1 MELADAV
8 RLVKTRLRGGLLPT
22 EQAVSQGAVSTVLK
36 YLGWP
41 ILDPTV
47 VVLQYR
53 MRTPQGAL
61 RFADYALCRD
71 DGHPLILIEVK
82 AVGRIGNADVQLFE
96 YCFHAG
102 VPFAVLTD
110 GQVWR
115 FYITMETGSYDE
127 RRVYQLDLLEQ
138 DDAVCCERLERYL
151 DKESVMRGVNL
162 ANARSDF
169 NDAIRRGRIQNTLP
183 QAWREILNAPDNY
196 ICEMLAAKVSELC
209 GFEPD
214 LDNCTDFIREH
225 TDILPG
231 FTVAPTLPTAQL
243 SADAPVAATAE
254 TQSETRNDAPG
265 YIFQGN
271 YHSCASNTRVMVELF
286 NQLAE
291 AYPEFPGRFAA
302 RKQGY
307 SRRYLAEDRYDLY
320 PGQPERCEG
329 FSEELEVGGWFLAT
343 HQSRATIE
351 NSLRLACEVLGL
363 EYGSDIVVNLR
374 SRAPA
379 NPEDD

>member
-8 RLVKTRLRGGLLPT
+8 RLVKTRLLGGLLPN
-22 EQAVSQGAVSTVLK
+22 EPAVSQGAVFTILK

-41 ILDPTV
+41 VLDPAV
-47 VVLQYR
+47 VVPEYR

-71 DGHPLILIEVK
+71 DGHPLVLIEVK
-82 AVGRIGNADVQLFE
+82 AVGRIANADVQLFE

-115 FYITMETGSYDE
+115 FYITMEAGSYDE

-138 DDAVCCERLERYL
+138 DDTVCCERLARYL
-151 DKESVMRGVNL
+151 DRESVMRSVNL

-169 NDAIRRGRIQNTLP
+169 NDAIRSARIQSVLP
-183 QAWREILNAPDNY
+183 QAWRAILDAPDNY
-196 ICEMLAAKVSELC
+196 ICEMLAAKVSEIC

-231 FTVAPTLPTAQL
+231 FTVAPTLPTASL
-243 SADAPVAATAE
+243 PEDSPVAPTTE
-254 TQSETRNDAPG
+254 FQDDAPG
-265 YIFQGN
+265 YIFQGRR
-271 YHSCASNTRVMVELF
+271 YSSGSNTGVMVDLF
-286 NQLAE
+286 NKLAE
-291 AYPEFPGRFAA
+291 FEPSFPSRFAA

-307 SRRYLAEDRYDLY
+307 SRRYLAADKYDLY
-320 PGQPERCEG
+320 PGQPERCER
-329 FSEELEVGGWFLAT
+329 FSEELEVRGWFLAT

-363 EYGSDIVVNLR
+363 EYGSDVVVNLR
-374 SRAPA
+374 SRTPTM
-379 NPEDD
+379 PEED

>member
-8 RLVKTRLRGGLLPT
+8 RLVKTRLLGGLLPN
-22 EQAVSQGAVSTVLK
+22 EPAVSQGAVFTILK

-41 ILDPTV
+41 VLDPAV
-47 VVLQYR
+47 VVPQYR

-71 DGHPLILIEVK
+71 DGHPLVLIEVK
-82 AVGRIGNADVQLFE
+82 AVGRIANADVQLFE

-115 FYITMETGSYDE
+115 FYITMEAGSYDE

-138 DDAVCCERLERYL
+138 NEPVCCEQLARYL
-151 DKESVMRGVNL
+151 DKDSVMQGVNL
-162 ANARSDF
+162 TNARSDF
-169 NDAIRRGRIQNTLP
+169 NEAIRIARIQRTLP
-183 QAWREILNAPDNY
+183 EAWRVILNAPDSY
-196 ICEMLAAKVSELC
+196 ICEMLAAKVSEIC

-214 LDNCTDFIREH
+214 LDGCTDFIREH
-225 TDILPG
+225 TTISTG
-231 FTVAPTLPTAQL
+231 FTYAPTLTTPPL
-243 SADAPVAATAE
+243 STDSPVALTTE
-254 TQSETRNDAPG
+254 FQDDTPS
-265 YIFQGN
+265 YIFRGIR
-271 YHSCASNTRVMVELF
+271 YSSGSNTGVMVDLF
-286 NQLAE
+286 NKLTE
-291 AYPEFPGRFAA
+291 FEPSFPGRFAA

-307 SRRYLAEDRYDLY
+307 SRRYLAADKYDLY
-320 PGQPERCEG
+320 PGQPERCEDL
-329 FSEELEVGGWFLAT
+329 SVELEVGGWHIAT

-363 EYGSDIVVNLR
+363 EYGSDVVVNLR
-374 SRAPA
+374 SRTTTITE
-379 NPEDD
+379 ED

>member
-1 MELADAV
+1 MELADAI
-8 RLVKTRLRGGLLPT
+8 RQVKIKLRRGTLPS
-22 EQAVSQGAVSTVLK
+22 ERGVSNGAVLPILK
-36 YLGWP
+36 ALGWS
-41 ILDPTV
+41 IFDPLEVAPEYLIKTH
-47 VVLQYR
+47 R
-53 MRTPQGAL
+53 GES

-71 DGHPLILIEVK
+71 DGHPLVLIEVK

-138 DDAVCCERLERYL
+138 DDAVCSERLERYL
-151 DKESVMRGVNL
+151 DKDSVMRGGNL

-169 NDAIRRGRIQNTLP
+169 NDAIRSDRIQNTLP
-183 QAWREILNAPDNY
+183 QAWREILDAPDNY
-196 ICEMLAAKVSELC
+196 LCEMLAAKVSEIC

-214 LDNCTDFIREH
+214 LDNCTDFIRGH

-231 FTVAPTLPTAQL
+231 FTVAPTVPATPLFT
-243 SADAPVAATAE
+243 DAPVEQTAE
-254 TQSETRNDAPG
+254 LQSDTPG
-265 YIFQGN
+265 YIFRGN
-271 YHSCASNTRVMVELF
+271 RYSCASNVRVMVELF

-307 SRRYLAEDRYDLY
+307 SRLYLADNKYDLY
-320 PGQPERCEG
+320 PGQPERCESS
-329 FSEELEVGGWFLAT
+329 SEELEVGGWFLAT
-343 HQSRATIE
+343 HQSKATIE
-351 NSLRLACEVLGL
+351 KSLGLACEVLGL

-374 SRAPA
+374 SRAPTI
-379 NPEDD
+379 PEDG